1 MCVCVC
7 SFMCVHAHTCLC
19 RPEVRSGV
27 FFNCFVSHF
36 LRKNPSLKWEPTD
49 WARMAD
55 QQATGSSCLW
65 FPRPGI
71 TCAPLYKVLSQCLVE
86 LWQAWTLYR
95 DQISFD
101 SQWSTYIYLLSTG
114 VKGLYH
120 HAQLHLAFLRGCR
133 RSQLKSSYCSPSTLP
148 TDPVQGMNFWHC
160 QWKPRLVRNCQKL
173 VLLVSYKQGLPT
185 THLSTPSWLC
195 SCWQL
200 PLGALTCF
208 WNFPHVSKQITI
220 DFKIKL

>member
-120 HAQLHLAFLRGCR
+120 HAQLHLAFFTWV
-133 RSQLKSSYCSPSTLP
+133 PEISTQVFLLFTKHFTHWPRARYEFLALP
-148 TDPVQGMNFWHC
+148 VKAKAC
-160 QWKPRLVRNCQKL
+160 
-173 VLLVSYKQGLPT
+173 
-185 THLSTPSWLC
+185 
-195 SCWQL
+195 
-200 PLGALTCF
+200 
-208 WNFPHVSKQITI
+208 
-220 DFKIKL
+220 